1 VAAKNA
7 QEFIEELNIELADDE
22 IHDWIYSA
30 WEAATDAVVEKFTS
44 TNSDYAAAL
53 RHIII
58 NDLWEHDDTNSG
70 VDKLLSLIELRLH
83 SAKSPNDA

>member
-30 WEAATDAVVEKFTS
+30 WQAATEAAEEKFIS
-44 TNSDYAAAL
+44 TNTGSP
-53 RHIII
+53 
-58 NDLWEHDDTNSG
+58 
-70 VDKLLSLIELRLH
+70 KLLAELHDAMLFS
-83 SAKSPNDA
+83 SAGALYKTTDLYQKVCEQLRAGA